1 MISTEQLVGL
11 GIGRSGIH
19 ERVRRGWLHPYC
31 RGVYSVGHAR
41 VVGRRGLWAAIL
53 ACGGPLLAVLSHRT
67 AAALCELLP
76 HACRQGRRDHLRQ
89 CHSTKRIRVHRTRT
103 LDPADIT
110 TIDGLPVTTPTRT
123 LIDLADQL
131 TPQRLERVLHQAEI
145 LRILDVTAIHARLAS
160 LPGRRSRALRQ
171 ALATLGP
178 GPDVTRSELE
188 DRFLALIAHH
198 NLPRPRVNAVVEG
211 HEVDFYWPTHNLI
224 VETDGAATHLT
235 ATAFERDRHRDAQLT
250 AAGHR
255 VIRITWRQ
263 LTERPHEV
271 ARLLKRLLAVS

>member
-1 MISTEQLVGL
+1 MVSTEQLVGL

-41 VVGRRGLWAAIL
+41 VVGRARLWAAIL
-53 ACGGPLLAVLSHRT
+53 ACGGPLAAVLSHRT
-67 AAALCELLP
+67 AAALWELIRMP
-76 HACRQGRRDHLRQ
+76 TGRVDVTTLRRNA
-89 CHSTKRIRVHRTRT
+89 STKLIRVHKSRT
-103 LDPADIT
+103 LGPADIT

-131 TPQRLERVLHQAEI
+131 PPQRLERALHRAEHQR
-145 LRILDVTAIHARLAS
+145 LLNTAAIHARLAS
-160 LPGRRSRALRQ
+160 LPGRRSRALHH
-171 ALATLGP
+171 ALDTLTP
-178 GPDVTRSELE
+178 GPQITRSELE
-188 DRFLALIAHH
+188 DRFLALIDQH
-198 NLPRPRVNAVVEG
+198 NLPRPLANHQVEG

-235 ATAFERDRHRDAQLT
+235 PTAFEHDRHRDAQLT
-250 AAGHR
+250 AAGYR

-263 LTERPHEV
+263 LTEQPHEV
-271 ARLLKRLLAVS
+271 ARLLKRLLA